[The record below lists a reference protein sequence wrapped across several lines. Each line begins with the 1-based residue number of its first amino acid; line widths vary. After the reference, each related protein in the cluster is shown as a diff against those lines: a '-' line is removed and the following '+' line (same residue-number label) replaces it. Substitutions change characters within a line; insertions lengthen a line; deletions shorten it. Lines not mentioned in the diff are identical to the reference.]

1 LESEIRFIRRF
12 VMKTKCIFTF
22 FPLYFTLLF
31 ILSVAV
37 ILSPVLAAG
46 SALDMDVRPENST
59 LLYRSDG
66 TSTIQIRVIVP
77 DDFPIPDRPPLNLA
91 LVLDKSGSMA
101 DEGKID
107 YVRQAAH
114 MLVNRMGPEDRLTI
128 VTYDNRVRV
137 PIGANRVRNRQRFH
151 RIIDG
156 IYPGGRTYLS
166 GGLEEGFRQA
176 KRYRK
181 KGFVSR
187 VILLSDGLANIG
199 LTDPRQLS
207 RRASIMYESGVAV
220 STFGMGYDFDEN
232 LLASMATGGGGSYHY
247 ISRPGDILAA
257 LQREFNMASRTVA
270 SGVEIIIRPMDGCRF
285 DSAPGHG
292 WRLEGGSAIIGLG
305 DLSAGE
311 TRTLMARLSV
321 PTRSLGDQSVADI
334 AIRYRDPL
342 TGKTSTLDRPPVSL
356 EVVDDPSVYRE
367 NYDIEV
373 QEKKAVIESNAM
385 MEEAARKVDRG
396 DRDGALSIIRK
407 VMGALKSSP
416 AASAPALQQEMERA
430 NEYGGRLEGLD
441 DMAPA
446 EVKEMQKDLKYR
458 GYQEL
463 HQQ

>member
-1 LESEIRFIRRF
+1 
-12 VMKTKCIFTF
+12 MKTKCISTV

-31 ILSVAV
+31 ILSAAV

-66 TSTIQIRVIVP
+66 TSTIQIRVIAP
-77 DDFPIPDRPPLNLA
+77 EDLPIYDRSPLNLA
-91 LVLDKSGSMA
+91 LVLDKSGSMG
-101 DEGKID
+101 DEGKMD

-114 MLVNRMGPEDRLTI
+114 ILVNRMGPEDRLTI
-128 VTYDNRVRV
+128 VTYNHRVQVPVSTRRV
-137 PIGANRVRNRQRFH
+137 KDRQYFH

-156 IYPGGRTYLS
+156 LYPDGRTYLS

-176 KRYRK
+176 RRYRK
-181 KGFVSR
+181 EGYVSR

-199 LTDPRQLS
+199 LTDARQLS
-207 RRASIMYESGVAV
+207 RRAGTMYESGVAV

-232 LLASMATGGGGSYHY
+232 LLAAMATGGGGSYHY

-257 LQREFNMASRTVA
+257 LKREFKMAASTVA

-285 DSAPGHG
+285 ESAPGHG
-292 WRLEGGSAIIGLG
+292 WRLEGGSAVIGLG

-311 TRTLMARLSV
+311 TRTLMARMSV
-321 PTRSLGDQSVADI
+321 PTGKVGDQGVAEV
-334 AIRYRDPL
+334 ALRYRDPVS
-342 TGKTSTLDRPPVSL
+342 GKTSKTDQAPVVLS
-356 EVVDDPSVYRE
+356 VVDDPLIHRE
-367 NYDIEV
+367 NFDIGV

-385 MEEAARKVDRG
+385 MDEAAKRVDKG

-416 AASAPALQQEMERA
+416 AASAPAVQQEMERA

-446 EVKEMQKDLKYR
+446 EVREMQKKQKYWS
-458 GYQEL
+458 YQEL
-463 HQQ
+463 HQ

>member
-1 LESEIRFIRRF
+1 
-12 VMKTKCIFTF
+12 MKTKSLWSIHP
-22 FPLYFTLLF
+22 FPAAVMFLLSLAF
-31 ILSVAV
+31 V
-37 ILSPVLAAG
+37 LSPAFAVG

-66 TSTIQIRVIVP
+66 KSTIQIRVIAP
-77 DDFPIPDRPPLNLA
+77 DDLPTPDRAPLNLA
-91 LVLDKSGSMA
+91 LVLDKSGSMG
-101 DEGKID
+101 DESKMD

-114 MLVNRMGPEDRLTI
+114 MLVNRLGPEDRLTI
-128 VTYDNRVRV
+128 VTYNHRVQV
-137 PIGANRVRNRQRFH
+137 PISARRVKDRQYFH
-151 RIIDG
+151 RIIDE

-181 KGFVSR
+181 KGYVSR

-199 LTDPRQLS
+199 VTDFRQLS
-207 RRASIMYESGVAV
+207 RRAGAMYESGIAV

-257 LQREFNMASRTVA
+257 LKREFNMAASTVA

-292 WRLEGGSAIIGLG
+292 WKLERGSAVIGLG

-311 TRTLMARLSV
+311 TRTIMARMSV
-321 PTRSLGDQSVADI
+321 PTGSLGDQGVAEVTM
-334 AIRYRDPL
+334 RYRDPL
-342 TGKTSTLDRPPVSL
+342 TGKTSRLDRAPVILSI
-356 EVVDDPSVYRE
+356 VDDPLVHRE

-385 MEEAARKVDRG
+385 MDEAAKKVDEG
-396 DRDGALSIIRK
+396 DRDGALSILKK
-407 VMGALKSSP
+407 VMGALKASP
-416 AASAPALQQEMERA
+416 AASAPSLKQEMERA
-430 NEYGGRLEGLD
+430 EEYSGRIDGMD

-446 EVKEMQKDLKYR
+446 EVREMQKDQKYR
-458 GYQEL
+458 SYREL
-463 HQQ
+463 HQ